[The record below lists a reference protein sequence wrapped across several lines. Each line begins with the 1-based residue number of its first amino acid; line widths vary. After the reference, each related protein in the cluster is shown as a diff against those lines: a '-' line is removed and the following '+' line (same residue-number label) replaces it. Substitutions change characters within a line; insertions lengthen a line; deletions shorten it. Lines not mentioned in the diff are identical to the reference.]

1 MLVIISLTFISIS
14 HVPTRCGNLPTPHWL
29 LGVMETIR
37 PVKVVSSKE
46 LIFRDEVLL
55 EGIVF
60 FLALFKPLDDGIFD
74 FSPLS
79 TLIVSV
85 PMVLLSGCIL
95 AWTWKSI
102 PFEFSV
108 WQPSFSRETTSVWTC
123 ALQTGVGR
131 TACNLVPALFDFNA
145 ASNKFHACSL
155 KKFQIVNLSTEN
167 ELQKVLEKSIF
178 SKLTLHFQACSFCC
192 QASSFNFSPCSKAW
206 YSDLI
211 ERYEFRRQKWI
222 PTGINISYD
231 S

>member
-14 HVPTRCGNLPTPHWL
+14 HVPTRCGNLPMPHWL

-46 LIFRDEVLL
+46 LIFRDWVLL

-60 FLALFKPLDDGIFD
+60 FLALFKPLDDGNSFR
-74 FSPLS
+74 
-79 TLIVSV
+79 TIVSV

-123 ALQTGVGR
+123 ASQTGVGR
-131 TACNLVPALFDFNA
+131 TACIRVPTWFDFNA
-145 ASNKFHACSL
+145 ASINNHAFSWKRHALSL
-155 KKFQIVNLSTEN
+155 RRFD
-167 ELQKVLEKSIF
+167 
-178 SKLTLHFQACSFCC
+178 KLTFDF
-192 QASSFNFSPCSKAW
+192 QASSFNLHPSSFNFIPNSKASYW
-206 YSDLI
+206 DLI
-211 ERYEFRRQKWI
+211 ER
-222 PTGINISYD
+222 
-231 S
+231 